1 MTYSELRVDM
11 AIKHRKTGRTAIVAE
26 VKNGKFKIVDSTG
39 HPETLDRYYAGEWER
54 NG

>member
-1 MTYSELRVDM
+1 MIYSDM
-11 AIKHRKTGRTAIVAE
+11 REDMPIKHSETGRTAVIAKI
-26 VKNGKFKIVDSTG
+26 KNGKFQIVDSKG